1 MTTIESNK
9 IVNASLANNFLS
21 MGRHYLGNR
30 MALLSLAVVTIAGGA
45 ALNWSWLVAIGVAP
59 ILLSAL
65 PCLVMCG
72 LGLCMHKKVGGSGQ
86 QQVADGPAPPPG
98 ANCCHG
104 TEIPTQNK
112 SRGS

>member
-9 IVNASLANNFLS
+9 TVNASLANNFLS

-30 MALLSLAVVTIAGGA
+30 MVLLILAVIIMAGGA

-59 ILLSAL
+59 VLLSTL

-72 LGLCMHKKVGGSGQ
+72 LGLCMHKKVGGSGN
-86 QQVADGPAPPPG
+86 QQVANGQAPPSA
-98 ANCCHG
+98 ANCGHG
-104 TEIPTQNK
+104 TEIPAQDK

>member
-1 MTTIESNK
+1 MTTFESNK
-9 IVNASLANNFLS
+9 TVDASLANNFLS
-21 MGRHYLGNR
+21 MGRYYLGNR
-30 MALLSLAVVTIAGGA
+30 MALLILAVVTMAGGA

-72 LGLCMHKKVGGSGQ
+72 LGLCMHKKVGGSGPP
-86 QQVADGPAPPPG
+86 QVADGQSPPP
-98 ANCCHG
+98 AASCCHG
-104 TEIPTQNK
+104 TEIPAQDK

>member
-1 MTTIESNK
+1 MTTFESNK
-9 IVNASLANNFLS
+9 TVNASLANNFLS

-30 MALLSLAVVTIAGGA
+30 MALLILAVVTVAGGA

-59 ILLSAL
+59 VLLSAL

-72 LGLCMHKKVGGSGQ
+72 LGLCMHKKVGGSGN
-86 QQVADGPAPPPG
+86 QQVANGQALPFAAD
-98 ANCCHG
+98 CCHG
-104 TEIPTQNK
+104 TEIPVQDK